1 MKDTEP
7 HVVCERNL
15 LTDEMRI
22 IIGRSADAD
31 VTIPDGTVSRQHCA
45 VQLTPEGACLLDL
58 GSSGGTY
65 VNGQRISEQQLQTGD
80 KFIVG
85 ANTMVQVVHSD
96 VS

>member
-1 MKDTEP
+1 MKDTTP
-7 HVVCERNL
+7 RVVCERDL

-22 IIGRSADAD
+22 VIGRSADAD
-31 VTIPDGTVSRQHCA
+31 VTIPDGTVSRKHCA
-45 VQLTPEGACLLDL
+45 VQLTPDGACLQDL

-65 VNGQRISEQQLQTGD
+65 VNGQRISEQHLKTGD

-85 ANTMVQVVHSD
+85 ANTMVQVVDSD